1 MATLALRRSARIAG
15 ALAGAALIVGATT
28 GVSNAATTPPPGAT
42 AFTGTAN
49 YGVTT
54 STHPDTV
61 GCNGYKVVGSGTV
74 TGNRIAG
81 TGTWSQTE
89 DACTATVP
97 GQWDINGKVTVT
109 QTDGSH
115 LYFTYHLSAPVTS
128 SNMVYPSGTFTIT
141 GGDGSFD
148 EAVGGG
154 KMNATVN
161 LLDKAHVTA
170 ALDGSMG
177 FRWQI

>member
-1 MATLALRRSARIAG
+1 MATLTRRRSARIAG
-15 ALAGAALIVGATT
+15 ALAGAALIVGGTT
-28 GVSNAATTPPPGAT
+28 GVSNAATTPTGGT
-42 AFTGTAN
+42 AFDAVAN
-49 YGVTT
+49 YGVVTT
-54 STHPDTV
+54 THPDAV

-74 TGNRIAG
+74 TGNRITG
-81 TGTWSQTE
+81 GGTWSQTE

-97 GQWDINGKVTVT
+97 GQWDINGKVTIT
-109 QTDGSH
+109 EADGDH
-115 LYFTYHLSAPVTS
+115 LYFTYHLSAPLTS
-128 SNMVYPSGTFTIT
+128 DTMVYPTGKFTIT

-154 KMNATVN
+154 TMNATVN

-170 ALDGSMG
+170 SLSGTMG